1 MVKIIGGKETKTK
14 TIKPLSHHLILN
26 LKNTVSGDGQSM
38 EFPAVQQNQP
48 EIVGIIFSSSVTAS
62 AAATRETS
70 LGEGGFSPCGV
81 QSVNLAIS
89 DAFHFGAASNEGSIS
104 SSSSPLS

>member
-1 MVKIIGGKETKTK
+1 
-14 TIKPLSHHLILN
+14 
-26 LKNTVSGDGQSM
+26 M
-38 EFPAVQQNQP
+38 ELPAVQQNKP

-62 AAATRETS
+62 AAATREAS
-70 LGEGGFSPCGV
+70 LGEGGFSPWGV

-89 DAFHFGAASNEGSIS
+89 DAFHFGATSNEGSIS